1 MMNIPSYS
9 NQDTSKSANN
19 KNKIVIIA
27 GVAIAVVIIGAVI
40 AAILLRSSDNSIN
53 QPTNTANTED
63 SEIYAPEFDSSGP
76 EIEIDESPILDVPPE
91 VDWEEPPVLTY
102 YNEDADTNSDGHV
115 DKAEWEVWVSEHPED
130 LNQDMITSDEE
141 KAAYESNDE
150 EAKEEEYQPTKA
162 EDIKEPT
169 EEELDAINEAG
180 REAAEAA
187 GQGLAGLI
195 NREPPSNSNP
205 DAFNDTSVKENAGIN
220 VN

>member
-1 MMNIPSYS
+1 MNIPSYS
-9 NQDTSKSANN
+9 SQDNN
-19 KNKIVIIA
+19 SDNMNKKKVTIIVGVVIAAII
-27 GVAIAVVIIGAVI
+27 IIGAVI
-40 AAILLRSSDNSIN
+40 AAILLGSSDNSIN

-63 SEIYAPEFDSSGP
+63 NEIYAPEFDSSGP

-115 DKAEWEVWVSEHPED
+115 DKVEWEVWVSKHPED
-130 LNQDMITSDEE
+130 LNQDMIISDEE

-150 EAKEEEYQPTKA
+150 EAKEEYQPTKA

-187 GQGLAGLI
+187 GQGPSGLLSYTD
-195 NREPPSNSNP
+195 PSSNP
-205 DAFNDTSVKENAGIN
+205 DAFKDNQSEGNAGIN
-220 VN
+220 VE

>member
-1 MMNIPSYS
+1 MNIPSYS
-9 NQDTSKSANN
+9 SQYNN
-19 KNKIVIIA
+19 SNNMNKKKVTIIVGVVIAAIVII
-27 GVAIAVVIIGAVI
+27 GVVI
-40 AAILLRSSDNSIN
+40 AAILLGSSDNSIN
-53 QPTNTANTED
+53 QPINTDNTED
-63 SEIYAPEFDSSGP
+63 SEVYTPEFEPDGP
-76 EIEIDESPILDVPPE
+76 EIEVDESPILDVPPE

-130 LNQDMITSDEE
+130 LNQDMIISDEE

-150 EAKEEEYQPTKA
+150 EVKEEYQPTKA

-195 NREPPSNSNP
+195 NADPQGNP
-205 DAFNDTSVKENAGIN
+205 DSFQNLESEGNAGIN
-220 VN
+220 VE

>member
-1 MMNIPSYS
+1 MNIPSYS
-9 NQDTSKSANN
+9 SQDNN
-19 KNKIVIIA
+19 SDNMNKKKVTIIVGVVIAAII
-27 GVAIAVVIIGAVI
+27 IIGAVI
-40 AAILLRSSDNSIN
+40 AAILLGSSDNSIN

-102 YNEDADTNSDGHV
+102 YNEDVDTNSDGHV
-115 DKAEWEVWVSEHPED
+115 DKTEWEVWVSKHPED
-130 LNQDMITSDEE
+130 LNQDMIISDEE

-150 EAKEEEYQPTKA
+150 EAKEEYQPTKA

-187 GQGLAGLI
+187 GQGPSGLLSYTD
-195 NREPPSNSNP
+195 PSSNP
-205 DAFNDTSVKENAGIN
+205 DAFKDNQSEGNAGIN
-220 VN
+220 VE

>member
-1 MMNIPSYS
+1 MNIPSYS

-27 GVAIAVVIIGAVI
+27 GVAIAVVIIGTVLAF
-40 AAILLRSSDNSIN
+40 ILLKPSDSNTT
-53 QPTNTANTED
+53 QPNITDNTED

-130 LNQDMITSDEE
+130 LNQDMIISEEE
-141 KAAYESNDE
+141 KSVYESNDE
-150 EAKEEEYQPTKA
+150 EAKEEYQPTKA

-195 NREPPSNSNP
+195 NADPQGNP
-205 DAFNDTSVKENAGIN
+205 DSFQNLESEGNAGIN
-220 VN
+220 VE

>member
-1 MMNIPSYS
+1 MNKKKVTI
-9 NQDTSKSANN
+9 
-19 KNKIVIIA
+19 IVGVVIAAII
-27 GVAIAVVIIGAVI
+27 IIGAVI
-40 AAILLRSSDNSIN
+40 AAILLGSSDNSIN

-102 YNEDADTNSDGHV
+102 YNEDVDTNSDGHV
-115 DKAEWEVWVSEHPED
+115 DKTEWEVWVSKHPED
-130 LNQDMITSDEE
+130 LNQDMIISDEE

-150 EAKEEEYQPTKA
+150 EAKEEYQPTKA

-187 GQGLAGLI
+187 GQGLGGLI

-205 DAFNDTSVKENAGIN
+205 DAFKDNQSEGNAGIN
-220 VN
+220 VE

>member
-1 MMNIPSYS
+1 MNIPSYS
-9 NQDTSKSANN
+9 SQDNN
-19 KNKIVIIA
+19 SDNMNKKKVTIIVGVVIAAII
-27 GVAIAVVIIGAVI
+27 IIGAVI
-40 AAILLRSSDNSIN
+40 AAILLGSSDNSIN

-130 LNQDMITSDEE
+130 LNQDMIISDEE
-141 KAAYESNDE
+141 KSVYESNDE
-150 EAKEEEYQPTKA
+150 EAKEEYQPTKA

-195 NREPPSNSNP
+195 NADNGGDS
-205 DAFNDTSVKENAGIN
+205 DAFKDTSVKENAGIN
-220 VN
+220 IE

>member
-1 MMNIPSYS
+1 MNIPSYS
-9 NQDTSKSANN
+9 SQDNN
-19 KNKIVIIA
+19 SDNMNKKKVTIIVGVVIAAII
-27 GVAIAVVIIGAVI
+27 IIGAVI
-40 AAILLRSSDNSIN
+40 AAILLGSSDNSIN

-102 YNEDADTNSDGHV
+102 YNEDVDTNSDGHV
-115 DKAEWEVWVSEHPED
+115 DKTEWEVWVSKHPED
-130 LNQDMITSDEE
+130 LNQDMIISDEE

-150 EAKEEEYQPTKA
+150 EAKEEYQPTKA

-187 GQGLAGLI
+187 GQGLGGLI

-205 DAFNDTSVKENAGIN
+205 DAFKDNQSEGNAGIN
-220 VN
+220 VE

>member
-1 MMNIPSYS
+1 MNIPSYS
-9 NQDTSKSANN
+9 SQDNN
-19 KNKIVIIA
+19 SDNMNKKKVTIIVGVVIAAII
-27 GVAIAVVIIGAVI
+27 IIGAVI
-40 AAILLRSSDNSIN
+40 AAILLGSSDNSIN

-115 DKAEWEVWVSEHPED
+115 NKAEWEVWVSEHPED
-130 LNQDMITSDEE
+130 LNQDMIISDEE
-141 KAAYESNDE
+141 KSVYESNDE
-150 EAKEEEYQPTKA
+150 EAKEEYQPTKA

-195 NREPPSNSNP
+195 NADNGGDS
-205 DAFNDTSVKENAGIN
+205 DAFKDTSVKENAGIN
-220 VN
+220 IE